1 LERVLIA
8 RIPTSLPDPVFRFGN
23 WFVKRKLFHIPSDAR
38 AFIGLNFLFKEKS
51 ITGVRPAK
59 ATKSFHAS
67 FLMGGA
73 ESSALSNIEIGVAEF
88 VRIQKSV
95 EMLEQAGTL
104 RCLTTS
110 ATIPNPIIEP
120 CPSTSSYF
128 TGGGRTTLV
137 FLLFGLMVLVS
148 LLPYP
153 VRAEEPTR
161 SIPNLSI
168 SEFVPVPQAKLPRTD
183 IQQAKFPVVDV
194 HTHFFVR
201 FHHEPESLRA
211 YVQVMDRNNIA
222 LSVSLD
228 GTLGPRLDAHLA
240 YLWTEY
246 RDRFVVFSNI
256 DWEGNQESRP
266 ASLSPGSPTRRE
278 TESAPI
284 SSSTATTLALDEP
297 GFVQTTIEQ
306 LRFAKSKGVSGLK
319 IFKQLGLVYRH
330 SDGSFVAIDDPR
342 WDPIWQACGKLGLP
356 VIMHTADPNAFFE
369 PIDARNERYE
379 ELSRRP
385 EWSFYNLGT
394 PTRSEL
400 HEARNRVIARH
411 PNTTFIAAHFG
422 NDAEDLAETAKW
434 LDTYPNLVVEFA
446 SRISE
451 LGRQP
456 RTARKFFEAYQD
468 RIMLGTDGPFPE
480 ERLRAYWRFLE
491 TPDEYFPYS
500 EKSPP
505 PQGLWSISGMELPET
520 ILRKVYFE
528 NACRYIPG
536 VQEKYDAFT
545 KK

>member
-1 LERVLIA
+1 M
-8 RIPTSLPDPVFRFGN
+8 G
-23 WFVKRKLFHIPSDAR
+23 DA
-38 AFIGLNFLFKEKS
+38 G
-51 ITGVRPAK
+51 
-59 ATKSFHAS
+59 
-67 FLMGGA
+67 
-73 ESSALSNIEIGVAEF
+73 SSTLSNITIRVAEF
-88 VRIQKSV
+88 VRIQKS
-95 EMLEQAGTL
+95 LEILKKASTF

-110 ATIPNPIIEP
+110 ATSPNPIFELY
-120 CPSTSSYF
+120 PSTNAYVS
-128 TGGGRTTLV
+128 GGKRATLV
-137 FLLFGLMVLVS
+137 FMLFELMVLVS

-153 VRAEEPTR
+153 LRAQEPTR
-161 SIPNLSI
+161 SIPSVSV
-168 SEFVPVPQAKLPRTD
+168 SEFVPVPQVKLPRTD
-183 IQQAKFPVVDV
+183 IHQAKYPAIDV
-194 HTHFFVR
+194 HSHFFAR
-201 FHHEPESLRA
+201 FHHDPESLRA
-211 YVQVMDRNNIA
+211 YVQVMNRNNIA
-222 LSVSLD
+222 ISVSLD

-246 RDRFVVFSNI
+246 RDRFVIFTNI
-256 DWEGNQESRP
+256 DWEGNQESKP
-266 ASLSPGSPTRRE
+266 ASNI
-278 TESAPI
+278 A
-284 SSSTATTLALDEP
+284 SSSSGSTPKPLPALTTPAFDEP

-306 LRFAKSKGVSGLK
+306 LRLAKSKGVSGLK

-330 SDGSFVAIDDPR
+330 ADGSFVAIDDPR
-342 WDPIWQACGKLGLP
+342 WDPIWEACGKLGLP

-379 ELSRRP
+379 ELARRP

-400 HEARNRVIARH
+400 HAARNRVIARH
-411 PNTTFIAAHFG
+411 PKTTFIAAHFG
-422 NDAEDLAETAKW
+422 NDAEDLAETATW

-456 RTARKFFEAYQD
+456 RTSQKFFEAYQD

-480 ERLRAYWRFLE
+480 ERLRAYWRFME

-505 PQGLWSISGMELPET
+505 PQGLWSISGIELPET

-536 VQEKYDAFT
+536 AQEKYDAFT
-545 KK
+545 QK